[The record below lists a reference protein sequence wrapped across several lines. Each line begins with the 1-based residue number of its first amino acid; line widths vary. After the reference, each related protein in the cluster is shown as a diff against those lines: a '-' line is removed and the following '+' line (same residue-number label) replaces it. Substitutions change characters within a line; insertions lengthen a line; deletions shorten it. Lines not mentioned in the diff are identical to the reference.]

1 MIQDI
6 AERLDNSYR
15 PDAESSAEDTL
26 FVFRDMDVLAC
37 EDMSAPFPTAAEV
50 KHDDKSLYL
59 FSIGDRRF
67 FLTLDREASAP
78 EKFSYVNVRQLR
90 RRHDA
95 VRAELFAM
103 FTAFHLYKWY
113 SSNKFCGSCG
123 APTSP
128 DSKER
133 ALRCGKCGAIM
144 YPRIAPAVIVGVTNG
159 DKLLLTKYA
168 DRPHKAFALV
178 AGFVEIGETLDAQRR
193 FAKFLKKL
201 PKPVGI
207 FAVNCCEP
215 VIYFEVLV
223 SVYVPSHFARFPF
236 DAVLVELFGKAAYDQ
251 LVILLLLSVRLS
263 VVNGAVGGLCIV
275 AQHFHYVYLS
285 ALWPLPVVLFIGR
298 HHPYCRPQALPLRDF
313 CADSD
318 LAVGEILFAL

>member
-6 AERLDNSYR
+6 AERLDNSYH

-159 DKLLLTKYA
+159 DKLL
-168 DRPHKAFALV
+168 V
-178 AGFVEIGETLDAQRR
+178 
-193 FAKFLKKL
+193 KL
-201 PKPVGI
+201 RLGL
-207 FAVNCCEP
+207 ASQ
-215 VIYFEVLV
+215 VL
-223 SVYVPSHFARFPF
+223 
-236 DAVLVELFGKAAYDQ
+236 
-251 LVILLLLSVRLS
+251 
-263 VVNGAVGGLCIV
+263 
-275 AQHFHYVYLS
+275 
-285 ALWPLPVVLFIGR
+285 
-298 HHPYCRPQALPLRDF
+298 
-313 CADSD
+313 
-318 LAVGEILFAL
+318 